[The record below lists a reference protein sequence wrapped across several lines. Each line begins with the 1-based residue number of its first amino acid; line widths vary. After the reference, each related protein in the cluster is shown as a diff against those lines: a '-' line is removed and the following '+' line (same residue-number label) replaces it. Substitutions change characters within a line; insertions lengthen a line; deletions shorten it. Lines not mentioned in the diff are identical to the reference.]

1 MGTNQLRWGKM
12 CQQYYQEKGI
22 LGIGT
27 QVLKWILYNQM
38 DDIIV
43 KTAKVDGIPQEMDMG
58 KNIGTQVNPQKVDGD
73 TNSNT
78 NPTSQAIQHL
88 VFGTTSK

>member
-1 MGTNQLRWGKM
+1 
-12 CQQYYQEKGI
+12 
-22 LGIGT
+22 
-27 QVLKWILYNQM
+27 M
-38 DDIIV
+38 DDITV

-78 NPTSQAIQHL
+78 NPTSLAIQHL